1 MCYYFFI
8 LKNNLKSFLDPSSP
22 SSYSPFPFFK
32 NSLKTFPLRCLP
44 PFCRGYILTRLVDAW
59 SCVSFPTL

>member
-22 SSYSPFPFFK
+22 SSYSPLPFFK
-32 NSLKTFPLRCLP
+32 TP
-44 PFCRGYILTRLVDAW
+44 
-59 SCVSFPTL
+59 